1 MNAAQGGMA
10 PPNLTRGYR
19 FARWLRSLWGLNLA
33 LGVISVSTLAFL
45 WQFAEPLGIP
55 GLKDVPPPS
64 AVVVAATDLLVS
76 EQYWTGWLKSFQR
89 IGIGFLIAQFIGIPL
104 GLAMAISRGAFGT
117 IFPIIEILRPIP
129 PVAWI
134 PISIVFWPTR
144 EQSVIF
150 IVFLGAFWIVLL
162 NTIGGAS
169 NIDSALQ
176 AGRSVARLPAAR
188 PVLEDHLAGDNPFH
202 RHRHGSRNGD
212 FLGNGRCLGDDRGRH
227 RARLSAVAV
236 VPDKRDLSRHR
247 VHGVNR
253 HRRLLFQRP
262 HPHAG
267 RLRGALAAASL
278 GVGIRVLSG
287 KRHRQSGIPH
297 ER

>member
-1 MNAAQGGMA
+1 MNAAQGGAA

-19 FARWLRSLWGLNLA
+19 FARWLKSLWGLNLA
-33 LGVISVSTLAFL
+33 LGVISVSTLALL
-45 WQFAEPLGIP
+45 WQFANPLGIP

-89 IGIGFLIAQFIGIPL
+89 IGIGFVIAQFIGIPL

-169 NIDSALQ
+169 NIDSAYKRAALSLGSQ
-176 AGRSVARLPAAR
+176 PRDLFWKIILPATIPSIVTGMA
-188 PVLEDHLAGDNPFH
+188 VGMGISWEMVVASEMIAGDT
-202 RHRHGSRNGD
+202 G
-212 FLGNGRCLGDDRGRH
+212 LGYLLWQSFQINAISHVIVCMVSIGIAGYFSSGLIRMLGGF
-227 RARLSAVAV
+227 AAPWQRL
-236 VPDKRDLSRHR
+236 H
-247 VHGVNR
+247 
-253 HRRLLFQRP
+253 
-262 HPHAG
+262 
-267 RLRGALAAASL
+267 
-278 GVGIRVLSG
+278 
-287 KRHRQSGIPH
+287 
-297 ER
+297 

>member
-1 MNAAQGGMA
+1 MNAAQGGTV
-10 PPNLTRGYR
+10 PPTLTRGYR
-19 FARWLRSLWGLNLA
+19 FARWLKSLWGLNLA
-33 LGVISVSTLAFL
+33 LGVISVSTLALL
-45 WQFAEPLGIP
+45 WQFAGPLGIP

-76 EQYWTGWLKSFQR
+76 EQYWTGWLKSFER
-89 IGIGFLIAQFIGIPL
+89 IGIGFVIAQLIGIPL

-169 NIDSALQ
+169 NIDSAYKRAALSLGSQ
-176 AGRSVARLPAAR
+176 PRDLFWKIILPATIPSIVTGMA
-188 PVLEDHLAGDNPFH
+188 VGMGISWEMVVASEMIAGDT
-202 RHRHGSRNGD
+202 G
-212 FLGNGRCLGDDRGRH
+212 LGYLLWQSFQINAISHVIVCMVSIGIAGYFSSGLIRMLGGF
-227 RARLSAVAV
+227 AAPWQRL
-236 VPDKRDLSRHR
+236 H
-247 VHGVNR
+247 
-253 HRRLLFQRP
+253 
-262 HPHAG
+262 
-267 RLRGALAAASL
+267 
-278 GVGIRVLSG
+278 
-287 KRHRQSGIPH
+287 
-297 ER
+297 

>member
-1 MNAAQGGMA
+1 MNAAKGGTA
-10 PPNLTRGYR
+10 PPNLTRSYR
-19 FARWLRSLWGLNLA
+19 FARWLKSLWGLNLA
-33 LGVISVSTLAFL
+33 LGVISVSTLAL
-45 WQFAEPLGIP
+45 MWQFAGPLGIP

-76 EQYWTGWLKSFQR
+76 EQYWTGWLKSFER
-89 IGIGFLIAQFIGIPL
+89 IGIGFVIAQLIGIPL

-169 NIDSALQ
+169 NIDSAYKRAALSLGSQ
-176 AGRSVARLPAAR
+176 PRDLFWKIILPATIPSIVTGMA
-188 PVLEDHLAGDNPFH
+188 VGMGISWEMVVASEMIAGDT
-202 RHRHGSRNGD
+202 G
-212 FLGNGRCLGDDRGRH
+212 LGYLLWQSFQINAISHVIVCMVSIGIAGYFSSGLIRMLGGF
-227 RARLSAVAV
+227 AAPWQRL
-236 VPDKRDLSRHR
+236 H
-247 VHGVNR
+247 
-253 HRRLLFQRP
+253 
-262 HPHAG
+262 
-267 RLRGALAAASL
+267 
-278 GVGIRVLSG
+278 
-287 KRHRQSGIPH
+287 
-297 ER
+297 

>member
-1 MNAAQGGMA
+1 MNAAQGGTA

-33 LGVISVSTLAFL
+33 LGVISVSTLGIL
-45 WQFAEPLGIP
+45 WQFAGTLGIP

-89 IGIGFLIAQFIGIPL
+89 IGIGFVIAQFIGIPL

-169 NIDSALQ
+169 NIDSAYKRAALSLGSQ
-176 AGRSVARLPAAR
+176 PRDLFWKIILPATVPSIVTGMA
-188 PVLEDHLAGDNPFH
+188 VGMGISWEMVVASEMIAGDT
-202 RHRHGSRNGD
+202 G
-212 FLGNGRCLGDDRGRH
+212 LGYLLWQSFQINAISHVIVCMVSIGIAGYFSSGLIRMLGGF
-227 RARLSAVAV
+227 AAPWQRL
-236 VPDKRDLSRHR
+236 H
-247 VHGVNR
+247 
-253 HRRLLFQRP
+253 
-262 HPHAG
+262 
-267 RLRGALAAASL
+267 
-278 GVGIRVLSG
+278 
-287 KRHRQSGIPH
+287 
-297 ER
+297 

>member
-1 MNAAQGGMA
+1 MNAAQGGTA

-33 LGVISVSTLAFL
+33 LGVISVSTLGIL
-45 WQFAEPLGIP
+45 WQFAGTLGIP

-89 IGIGFLIAQFIGIPL
+89 IGIGFVIAQFIGIPL

-169 NIDSALQ
+169 NIDSAYKRAALSLGSQ
-176 AGRSVARLPAAR
+176 PRDLFWKIILPATIPSIVTGMA
-188 PVLEDHLAGDNPFH
+188 VGMGISWEMVVASEMIAGDT
-202 RHRHGSRNGD
+202 G
-212 FLGNGRCLGDDRGRH
+212 LGYLLWQSFQINAISHVIVCMVSIGIAGYFSSGLIRMLGGF
-227 RARLSAVAV
+227 AAPWQRL
-236 VPDKRDLSRHR
+236 H
-247 VHGVNR
+247 
-253 HRRLLFQRP
+253 
-262 HPHAG
+262 
-267 RLRGALAAASL
+267 
-278 GVGIRVLSG
+278 
-287 KRHRQSGIPH
+287 
-297 ER
+297 